1 MKDKDYLS
9 TLKSAL
15 LKSEP
20 TVIKTELFGATVFIR
35 RLTGDYL
42 ISYEE
47 KMAETAK
54 AGAAR
59 EASEQVI
66 QIVIDALVQPDGTAI
81 PDEFKPTAAELLK
94 AHENPE
100 LLAAVEKVK
109 QHAIG
114 KLEEAEKNCR
124 VAGKHSVPLA
134 SLLPETGHFPPSWR

>member
-81 PDEFKPTAAELLK
+81 PDEFKPAAELLK

-114 KLEEAEKNCR
+114 KLEEAEKN
-124 VAGKHSVPLA
+124 
-134 SLLPETGHFPPSWR
+134 

>member
-20 TVIKTELFGATVFIR
+20 TVIKTELFGATVFILLR
-35 RLTGDYL
+35 TAAD
-42 ISYEE
+42 EE

-114 KLEEAEKNCR
+114 KLEEAEKN
-124 VAGKHSVPLA
+124 
-134 SLLPETGHFPPSWR
+134 

>member
-47 KMAETAK
+47 IGASHSDRHRCTGS
-54 AGAAR
+54 AGWN
-59 EASEQVI
+59 
-66 QIVIDALVQPDGTAI
+66 G
-81 PDEFKPTAAELLK
+81 
-94 AHENPE
+94 
-100 LLAAVEKVK
+100 
-109 QHAIG
+109 
-114 KLEEAEKNCR
+114 
-124 VAGKHSVPLA
+124 HS
-134 SLLPETGHFPPSWR
+134 G

>member
-1 MKDKDYLS
+1 MQQIARAVS

-81 PDEFKPTAAELLK
+81 PDEFKPTAAELLSF
-94 AHENPE
+94 NRTGWNFRI
-100 LLAAVEKVK
+100 LA
-109 QHAIG
+109 QY
-114 KLEEAEKNCR
+114 
-124 VAGKHSVPLA
+124 
-134 SLLPETGHFPPSWR
+134 SL

>member
-54 AGAAR
+54 LAQRAR
-59 EASEQVI
+59 HRSKSFRSSSMHWFSRMERPFRMS
-66 QIVIDALVQPDGTAI
+66 LNPRQP
-81 PDEFKPTAAELLK
+81 
-94 AHENPE
+94 
-100 LLAAVEKVK
+100 
-109 QHAIG
+109 
-114 KLEEAEKNCR
+114 NC
-124 VAGKHSVPLA
+124 
-134 SLLPETGHFPPSWR
+134 

>member
-20 TVIKTELFGATVFIR
+20 TVIKTELFGANVFIR

-54 AGAAR
+54 TGVVR
-59 EASEQVI
+59 GASEQVI

-100 LLAAVEKVK
+100 LLEAVDKVK
-109 QHAIG
+109 RHSIG
-114 KLEEAEKNCR
+114 TLEEAEKN
-124 VAGKHSVPLA
+124 
-134 SLLPETGHFPPSWR
+134 

>member
-47 KMAETAK
+47 KMAETA
-54 AGAAR
+54 
-59 EASEQVI
+59 
-66 QIVIDALVQPDGTAI
+66 D
-81 PDEFKPTAAELLK
+81 
-94 AHENPE
+94 
-100 LLAAVEKVK
+100 
-109 QHAIG
+109 
-114 KLEEAEKNCR
+114 
-124 VAGKHSVPLA
+124 
-134 SLLPETGHFPPSWR
+134 

>member
-35 RLTGDYL
+35 RLTGDYSSATKRKWL
-42 ISYEE
+42 
-47 KMAETAK
+47 KPQK

-81 PDEFKPTAAELLK
+81 PDEFKT
-94 AHENPE
+94 H
-100 LLAAVEKVK
+100 
-109 QHAIG
+109 G
-114 KLEEAEKNCR
+114 SR
-124 VAGKHSVPLA
+124 VAEGP
-134 SLLPETGHFPPSWR
+134 

>member
-35 RLTGDYL
+35 RLTG
-42 ISYEE
+42 SYEE

-81 PDEFKPTAAELLK
+81 PNEFKPTAAELLK

-114 KLEEAEKNCR
+114 KLEEAEKN
-124 VAGKHSVPLA
+124 
-134 SLLPETGHFPPSWR
+134 

>member
-20 TVIKTELFGATVFIR
+20 TVIKTELFCATVFIR

-114 KLEEAEKNCR
+114 KLEEAEKN
-124 VAGKHSVPLA
+124 
-134 SLLPETGHFPPSWR
+134 

>member
-47 KMAETAK
+47 
-54 AGAAR
+54 
-59 EASEQVI
+59 
-66 QIVIDALVQPDGTAI
+66 ALLM
-81 PDEFKPTAAELLK
+81 EW
-94 AHENPE
+94 
-100 LLAAVEKVK
+100 
-109 QHAIG
+109 
-114 KLEEAEKNCR
+114 
-124 VAGKHSVPLA
+124 S
-134 SLLPETGHFPPSWR
+134 PPISCATVGR

>member
-1 MKDKDYLS
+1 MKDKDYLY

-20 TVIKTELFGATVFIR
+20 TVIKTELFGSTVFIR

-114 KLEEAEKNCR
+114 KLEEAEKN
-124 VAGKHSVPLA
+124 
-134 SLLPETGHFPPSWR
+134 

>member
-47 KMAETAK
+47 KW
-54 AGAAR
+54 
-59 EASEQVI
+59 
-66 QIVIDALVQPDGTAI
+66 L
-81 PDEFKPTAAELLK
+81 KP
-94 AHENPE
+94 
-100 LLAAVEKVK
+100 
-109 QHAIG
+109 Q
-114 KLEEAEKNCR
+114 
-124 VAGKHSVPLA
+124 
-134 SLLPETGHFPPSWR
+134 SWRSARGIGASHSDRHRCTGSAGWNGHSG

>member
-59 EASEQVI
+59 GIGASH
-66 QIVIDALVQPDGTAI
+66 PDRHRCTGS
-81 PDEFKPTAAELLK
+81 
-94 AHENPE
+94 
-100 LLAAVEKVK
+100 
-109 QHAIG
+109 
-114 KLEEAEKNCR
+114 
-124 VAGKHSVPLA
+124 AGWNGHS
-134 SLLPETGHFPPSWR
+134 G

>member
-54 AGAAR
+54 
-59 EASEQVI
+59 
-66 QIVIDALVQPDGTAI
+66 
-81 PDEFKPTAAELLK
+81 
-94 AHENPE
+94 
-100 LLAAVEKVK
+100 
-109 QHAIG
+109 
-114 KLEEAEKNCR
+114 
-124 VAGKHSVPLA
+124 
-134 SLLPETGHFPPSWR
+134 SWRSARGIGASHPDRHRCTGSAGWNGHSG

>member
-35 RLTGDYL
+35 RLTGDFL
-42 ISYEE
+42 ISYE

-114 KLEEAEKNCR
+114 KLEEAEKN
-124 VAGKHSVPLA
+124 
-134 SLLPETGHFPPSWR
+134 

>member
-59 EASEQVI
+59 EASV
-66 QIVIDALVQPDGTAI
+66 PDPRGYR
-81 PDEFKPTAAELLK
+81 PRRP
-94 AHENPE
+94 
-100 LLAAVEKVK
+100 
-109 QHAIG
+109 
-114 KLEEAEKNCR
+114 
-124 VAGKHSVPLA
+124 
-134 SLLPETGHFPPSWR
+134 

>member
-59 EASEQVI
+59 EEQVI

-114 KLEEAEKNCR
+114 KLEEAEKN
-124 VAGKHSVPLA
+124 
-134 SLLPETGHFPPSWR
+134 